1 METDSFKTHHPVL
14 KSTCFDRLGPLKPKF
29 VVFVIVLLFALMA
42 PIYVTTLWAGE
53 LAPEFT
59 LPDLSGKAI
68 SLSDFR
74 GKYVIVDFWA
84 TWCVPCRKSLPALAQ
99 ADRKYRDQDVV
110 ILGLAIDN
118 PDSFDNAYLAKFLKP
133 FDVEYPILRADNLTI
148 TQYLGDEEPAIPT
161 LFVIDRQGRIVEKHE
176 GFVSNELDLMVEELL
191 SNQ

>member
-1 METDSFKTHHPVL
+1 METDSFDTYHPVQ
-14 KSTCFDRLGPLKPKF
+14 KSTRFDRLGPLKPKF

-84 TWCVPCRKSLPALAQ
+84 N
-99 ADRKYRDQDVV
+99 VV
-110 ILGLAIDN
+110 CPMPKIIARRWPRQIENTAIRMS
-118 PDSFDNAYLAKFLKP
+118 SF
-133 FDVEYPILRADNLTI
+133 
-148 TQYLGDEEPAIPT
+148 
-161 LFVIDRQGRIVEKHE
+161 
-176 GFVSNELDLMVEELL
+176 
-191 SNQ
+191 